1 MLPNSAGRQVEHPV
15 TEAVTGV
22 DLVEWQLRVAAGQPL
37 PLAQAQLQ
45 LTVRCGASVPCRECR
60 CSRGQPRPRYGLGGE
75 TVSCSLA
82 GGSCCCLPRDAL
94 RGQHSLLATIRW
106 HVTLA
111 RCNESG

>member
-37 PLAQAQLQ
+37 PLAQAQLR

-75 TVSCSLA
+75 IVAAPWPEAAVAACHAMRSE
-82 GGSCCCLPRDAL
+82 GSIRFLPP
-94 RGQHSLLATIRW
+94 
-106 HVTLA
+106 
-111 RCNESG
+111 